1 MVVYLDHAA
10 TTPLRPEARE
20 AWLVGAAGV
29 GNASSIHGA
38 GQSARRL
45 LEESRERLASALD
58 CDPVEVVF
66 TSGGTESVNLGIA
79 GLYRARRETT
89 GATAIVA
96 PVAEHHAT
104 LDTLNWLSAH
114 EVADLE
120 WVVSVDSTVA
130 RAHQHAAGARKALT
144 GGRGESQVSAA

>member
-20 AWLVGAAGV
+20 AWLAGAAGV

-38 GQSARRL
+38 GQSARRV
-45 LEESRERLASALD
+45 LEDARERLAAALE

-89 GATAIVA
+89 GRTAIVA
-96 PVAEHHAT
+96 PSAEHHAT

-120 WVVSVDSTVA
+120 WVAS
-130 RAHQHAAGARKALT
+130 RPRR
-144 GGRGESQVSAA
+144 GRRSR

>member
-20 AWLVGAAGV
+20 AWLAATDTV

-38 GQSARRL
+38 GQAARRL
-45 LEESRERLASALD
+45 LEESRERLATALE

-89 GATAIVA
+89 GRNAIVA
-96 PVAEHHAT
+96 PLAEHHAT
-104 LDTLNWLSAH
+104 LDTLSWLHTH
-114 EVADLE
+114 EVAELE
-120 WVVSVDSTVA
+120 WVPVDCNA
-130 RAHQHAAGARKALT
+130 RLDSRRGGAL
-144 GGRGESQVSAA
+144 